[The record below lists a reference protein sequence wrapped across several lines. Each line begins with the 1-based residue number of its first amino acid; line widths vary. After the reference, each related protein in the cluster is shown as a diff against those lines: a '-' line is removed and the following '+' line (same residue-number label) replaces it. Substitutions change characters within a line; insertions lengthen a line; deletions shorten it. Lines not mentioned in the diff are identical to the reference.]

1 VSRSLIIAMLYLT
14 VIGYFQHNDFYT
26 AEGIFFNLYPN
37 YNLGIEMGIF
47 AIEYFDSYKI
57 YD

>member
-1 VSRSLIIAMLYLT
+1 MLYLT

-37 YNLGIEMGIF
+37 YNLGIEMGNF